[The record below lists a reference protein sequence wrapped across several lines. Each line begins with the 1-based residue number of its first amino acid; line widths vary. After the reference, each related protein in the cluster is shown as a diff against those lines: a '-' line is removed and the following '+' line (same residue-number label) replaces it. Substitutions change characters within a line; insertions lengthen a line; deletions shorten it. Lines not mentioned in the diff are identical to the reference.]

1 MQEKALREQHPFL
14 QKQMRRLGDRHD
26 AMAEAVRVTEE
37 AEHAGEVDDRET
49 TANALYN
56 HLYEACNIL
65 RGPIDQDDYKSYVIP
80 ILFFKRISDVCDEET
95 ADAEQQYGDDIAF
108 YPEEELHTFIIPI
121 TTRIKSPGT
130 SAPGDFSVC
139 GKKRRFFTR
148 RST

>member
-1 MQEKALREQHPFL
+1 
-14 QKQMRRLGDRHD
+14 MRRLGDRHD

-37 AEHAGEVDDRET
+37 AEHAGAVDDRET

-139 GKKRRFFTR
+139 GKKRRSPAGDRRRFFTR